1 MDLKKGNA
9 MWYKSI
15 NNTQFRSYVRQ
26 DARINSAYWLSAKAL
41 KISEEQENTAHLE
54 QVIASMNARVAN
66 LLNAV
71 NDEVVTQTGLTKDLI
86 QHQLKHTES
95 YCIYVLKNIKYHSKF
110 AGARLKTPNE
120 NQLIAQEIAFIK
132 ERADMIS
139 DDDLL
144 EEYDRA
150 IYLIYQALNLLDNG
164 IESEKIKADCRQRIE
179 AACDL
184 MSPGFLKIQKH
195 CNEYIGHLQF
205 SNDKNI
211 ALINQQIVDYSS
223 MFTAGLSLARLNQ
236 IIFKFSEDQQTETW
250 TKYKLTRFQNYITRR
265 ASSIQSRLITSNLER
280 AHNIGFILDPI
291 LFNCDGI
298 CEHAL

>member
-1 MDLKKGNA
+1 

-15 NNTQFRSYVRQ
+15 NNAQFRSYVRQ
-26 DARINSAYWLSAKAL
+26 DARLNAAYWLSAKAL
-41 KISEEQENTAHLE
+41 KISEEKENTASLE
-54 QVIASMNARVAN
+54 QAIASIDAKVTN

-71 NDEVVTQTGLTKDLI
+71 NDEMVTQTGLTKELI
-86 QHQLKHTES
+86 KHHLKHTEI
-95 YCIYVLKNIKYHSKF
+95 YCIYASKKTKPRFKF
-110 AGARLKTPNE
+110 AGARPKTLNE
-120 NQLIAQEIAFIK
+120 NQLIAQEMAFIK

-144 EEYDRA
+144 EDYDRA

-164 IESEKIKADCRQRIE
+164 IESEKLKTECRRRIE

-205 SNDKNI
+205 SNDNNI

-223 MFTAGLSLARLNQ
+223 MFTAGLSLARLNL

-265 ASSIQSRLITSNLER
+265 SSSIQSSLIISNLER
-280 AHNIGFILDPI
+280 ANNIGVILDPK
-291 LFNCDGI
+291 LFHCDEI

>member
-1 MDLKKGNA
+1 

-15 NNTQFRSYVRQ
+15 NNAQFRSYVRQ
-26 DARINSAYWLSAKAL
+26 DARLNAAYWLSAKAL
-41 KISEEQENTAHLE
+41 KISEEKKNTASLE
-54 QVIASMNARVAN
+54 QVIASMDARVSN

-71 NDEVVTQTGLTKDLI
+71 NDEMATQTGLAKDLI

-95 YCIYVLKNIKYHSKF
+95 YCIYALKNIKHQSKF
-110 AGARLKTPNE
+110 AGARQKTLNE

-164 IESEKIKADCRQRIE
+164 IESEKLKTECRRRIE

-205 SNDKNI
+205 PNDNNI

-236 IIFKFSEDQQTETW
+236 IIFKFSEDQQTEAW

-265 ASSIQSRLITSNLER
+265 SSSIQSRLIKSNLER
-280 AHNIGFILDPI
+280 ANNIGVILDPK
-291 LFNCDGI
+291 LFHCGEI